1 MASDQLAQK
10 RKASPA
16 RYFFSKCLAAITS
29 AILLTSLLTPEAQSQ
44 TTLRGG
50 GATFPYPM
58 YARWF
63 AEYHKL
69 HPDIEIEYEAIGSGA
84 GIREITA
91 GVLDFGASDGPMDDT
106 QLKDYR
112 AKRGMEILH
121 FPTVLG
127 ADVPTYNIPGVNAEL
142 KFTPEVLAGIF
153 LGKIA
158 KWNDPELKKINAH
171 ANLPNRDIIVVFR
184 SDGSGTTYI
193 WSDYLAKV
201 SKDWDKEVGFGTLV
215 PLACGRRR
223 PGKYGSC
230 GSRESDAVLHRIR

>member
-1 MASDQLAQK
+1 MKSTQRLFVAQQKLAPF
-10 RKASPA
+10 AYLEPA
-16 RYFFSKCLAAITS
+16 ACVPPKVFSKMSISDAGLTFPGLSKWFVAIAS
-29 AILLTSLLTPEAQSQ
+29 ALLLVGVPESRAQTQ

-69 HPDIEIEYEAIGSGA
+69 HPDIEIEYEPIGSGA

-91 GVLDFGASDGPMDDT
+91 GVFDFGASDGPMDNN

-112 AKRGMEILH
+112 AKRGMEVLH

-142 KFTPEVLAGIF
+142 KFTPETLAGIF
-153 LGKIA
+153 LGKIT
-158 KWNDPELKKINAH
+158 KWNDPAIADRNKGVK
-171 ANLPNRDIIVVFR
+171 LPAEDIVV
-184 SDGSGTTYI
+184 
-193 WSDYLAKV
+193 
-201 SKDWDKEVGFGTLV
+201 
-215 PLACGRRR
+215 
-223 PGKYGSC
+223 
-230 GSRESDAVLHRIR
+230 